1 MNRLTAATI
10 QISLNSFSQDL
21 KLKFYE
27 MMIQYALKHS
37 AYLDA
42 AKYWYKVWETP
53 TIKEE
58 VDARGRHVRIIRYL
72 TSMDSLPISRLW
84 NILSTTWFLHHMI
97 TNNQTCCTDCSTT
110 LLSSDWTFI
119 SACSGDLFH
128 VDILTCF
135 QRSCKMLHNTGGHA
149 VARY

>member
-58 VDARGRHVRIIRYL
+58 VDARGRHVRISRYL

-84 NILSTTWFLHHMI
+84 NILSTTWF
-97 TNNQTCCTDCSTT
+97 
-110 LLSSDWTFI
+110 
-119 SACSGDLFH
+119 
-128 VDILTCF
+128 
-135 QRSCKMLHNTGGHA
+135 
-149 VARY
+149 